1 MAGREAERPHDGRRV
16 ERPFGMPGS
25 ERIHTN
31 HTDHPGQEA
40 RASGWA
46 PAFGATRSPWDRRE
60 PLAPPVPPEGTRWRA
75 WGGRGRDRGQRDGG
89 WSRKDRRAQR
99 KYARDDQRYYDYDRL
114 DSGVPAPA
122 PPYKEEESDIY
133 GAPEEPKASELD
145 YSEPSRDERVDAP
158 KRERKGSR
166 WDVPPREMEQ
176 ERERAVHAPL
186 DARRDAF
193 ETERVTGEQESSSTP
208 IKTEGEA
215 RPLEGMA
222 VDESSRAARH
232 NDSGSD
238 GMDLSEA
245 DAGEAP
251 GRDDEQHEAER
262 REQEQRER
270 DAQAAE
276 RAQAEQQE
284 AERKEAEAQASE
296 REAQAAER
304 EAQKQAE
311 RDAEQAKRAAE
322 QVRIADMAADAD
334 RQSAQPKTP
343 KPSASVPSVPRLS
356 DPPSLANATS
366 APSNSALPAFPQDTP
381 VLPIRTHGEPVPTTP
396 LDPLKRAVV
405 GEPPASAVVPTHAP
419 VGASLEWPAEPL
431 VKAPAEALA
440 TPLHPT
446 EPQLHHG
453 PVVPTTRIE
462 TSVKRPTLTVP
473 PAKPVPSV
481 SLPLD
486 DEAIEKK
493 ILATERALQSAED
506 GRVSNTADA
515 VPASPTSSR
524 DAMADSA
531 MADSVDEQLMAEGGV
546 PATTPVGESIVQD
559 TAGHAV
565 SEETA
570 AEVHALAKQLIAT
583 YPLSTTHVTAL
594 LDENRRAA
602 ASITVPAV
610 LAHERAP
617 TEWPECKTS
626 VLEASAEKQRAE
638 RAAKV
643 AALKA
648 EYRTLNAAW
657 KKYCE
662 HLDKVYERREM
673 QRRAS
678 VSGHEEEPAN
688 AQSALATP
696 LAARTSRRG
705 AGAGFGDAV
714 RSEAE
719 FLEILA
725 SLENAEMQDPVTRAA
740 RTAATAPDMAVRVAG
755 DLPLIDHDNGYVAD
769 PVDFYFGG
777 YDPDVWSDEEQ
788 AIFTKRYALYPKQF
802 GRIARGLPHKT
813 MQQCVAFYY
822 LHKHLP
828 GNDFKA
834 LSTRSRERKRKSKT
848 RPKKAKG
855 SALMADMAGPEEP
868 EGDEEEKTPK
878 RRLDEDK
885 KTPGAKRPR
894 TKPRTPEAAE
904 PVPTQAEERD
914 LAAAEA
920 LEALAGIAPAPKKRP
935 RPRPKR
941 DENEEP
947 KSRSRG
953 PHWSM
958 TERAEF
964 LRLLA
969 LHGKDWAALATAF
982 PAKTA
987 AQTRNFFA
995 RHASE
1000 SSHFQAAAALA
1011 VENVALPYE
1020 KRSAAAVE
1028 FVNGWYAQLSDEAKA
1043 SVEGWP
1049 ADPAAFLA
1057 PADEDETDDEA
1068 AAPPPPPEWASQPYA
1083 YPPRPS
1089 VYYREGYE
1097 RFPVYN
1103 YGYDERY
1110 RDEYR
1115 EYRPEYRPEP
1125 REYRPEYRP
1134 EYVRERYEEPV
1145 PVLRPPLLPT
1155 APNMGYF
1162 PYARPDAPYARSE
1175 TPYAR
1180 PDLAYPRAE
1189 LPYPRDRIH
1198 GP

>member
-1 MAGREAERPHDGRRV
+1 M
-16 ERPFGMPGS
+16 
-25 ERIHTN
+25 
-31 HTDHPGQEA
+31 
-40 RASGWA
+40 
-46 PAFGATRSPWDRRE
+46 
-60 PLAPPVPPEGTRWRA
+60 
-75 WGGRGRDRGQRDGG
+75 
-89 WSRKDRRAQR
+89 
-99 KYARDDQRYYDYDRL
+99 
-114 DSGVPAPA
+114 
-122 PPYKEEESDIY
+122 Y
-133 GAPEEPKASELD
+133 GAQEEPKAGELD

-158 KRERKGSR
+158 KKVRKGSR

-186 DARRDAF
+186 DARHDAR
-193 ETERVTGEQESSSTP
+193 ETERVAGEQESSSAP

-222 VDESSRAARH
+222 VDASLRAARDS
-232 NDSGSD
+232 DSGSD
-238 GMDLSEA
+238 GMVLSET

-251 GRDDEQHEAER
+251 GRDDEQQEAER
-262 REQEQRER
+262 GEQAQREKE
-270 DAQAAE
+270 AQAAE
-276 RAQAEQQE
+276 RAQAERQE
-284 AERKEAEAQASE
+284 AERKEAEAQA
-296 REAQAAER
+296 AER
-304 EAQKQAE
+304 EAQERAERDAERQAERQAQEQAE
-311 RDAEQAKRAAE
+311 RDAKQAKRAADHA
-322 QVRIADMAADAD
+322 RTADMAADTD
-334 RQSAQPKTP
+334 RQSAQPQVP
-343 KPSASVPSVPRLS
+343 NASASPPSVPPLS
-356 DPPSLANATS
+356 DPLSLANATS
-366 APSNSALPAFPQDTP
+366 SPSPSAPPAFSQDTP
-381 VLPIRTHGEPVPTTP
+381 VLPIRTHGEPVPTAP

-419 VGASLEWPAEPL
+419 VSASMEWPAEAL

-446 EPQLHHG
+446 EPRLPHA
-453 PVVPTTRIE
+453 PVALTTPIE
-462 TSVKRPTLTVP
+462 TSVKRPTLNVP

-486 DEAIEKK
+486 EEAMEQK

-506 GRVSNTADA
+506 GRVSNTSDA
-515 VPASPTSSR
+515 LPTSPTSSR
-524 DAMADSA
+524 DAIADSA
-531 MADSVDEQLMAEGGV
+531 MADSVDEQLMAEGV
-546 PATTPVGESIVQD
+546 PATTPIGESVVQD

-565 SEETA
+565 SSETA

-617 TEWPECKTS
+617 TEWPECKAS

-648 EYRTLNAAW
+648 EYRALNAAW

-828 GNDFKA
+828 GNNFKA

-868 EGDEEEKTPK
+868 EADEEEKTPK

-904 PVPTQAEERD
+904 PAPAQAEERD

-969 LHGKDWAALATAF
+969 LHGKDWVALATAF

-1057 PADEDETDDEA
+1057 PPDEDETDDEA
-1068 AAPPPPPEWASQPYA
+1068 AAPPPPPPEWAPQPYA
-1083 YPPRPS
+1083 YPPRPP

-1125 REYRPEYRP
+1125 REYRPEYA
-1134 EYVRERYEEPV
+1134 RERYEEPV

-1162 PYARPDAPYARSE
+1162 PYARPEVPYARSE
-1175 TPYAR
+1175 TPFAR
-1180 PDLAYPRAE
+1180 PDLGYPRGE
-1189 LPYPRDRIH
+1189 LPYPRDRTH